1 MNLRPYNGTLDR
13 FQLLAN
19 LKSFLDKKIINF
31 TEIIK
36 VIRKII
42 SKLFLCLFYC

>member
-19 LKSFLDKKIINF
+19 LKSFLNKKIINF
-31 TEIIK
+31 TEIINYK
-36 VIRKII
+36 SYQKNHQ
-42 SKLFLCLFYC
+42 